1 MTASR
6 RRRVRSK
13 SVTTRVPRLLLI
25 SLDNI
30 ELRRT
35 NYFSPGAGA
44 LVFTQPRSL
53 RVFRVVQSELER
65 TDWQRPV
72 ALFKKR
78 VGQGARGSREV
89 VFFSQDAITKVV
101 SLHSSPA
108 RRRPGERT
116 ANLRLGRD
124 AVVVRV
130 VSRSGAVVGGGAL
143 DVRSLAVRTLVVASL
158 LEPLEAEHADPIVF
172 PALGVNARLEVL
184 VFLRVPVTAILALDP
199 SVGVGVGLGG
209 LGRRYVVQ
217 LAGHG
222 RDKLRRADGP
232 RLTAAAAV
240 ELMRML
246 MLMLV
251 LVLVLVLVLMLMLV
265 LIMML
270 VWLWATTIILKG
282 SLAGL
287 VPGFC
292 FGAGFLRGGAAF
304 ACFLETGT
312 SG

>member
-1 MTASR
+1 METFGHSTQEHSSSHNRVKGCSRCTERVGKNRLTAS
-6 RRRVRSK
+6 SH
-13 SVTTRVPRLLLI
+13 
-25 SLDNI
+25 SL
-30 ELRRT
+30 
-35 NYFSPGAGA
+35 
-44 LVFTQPRSL
+44 Q
-53 RVFRVVQSELER
+53 
-65 TDWQRPV
+65 
-72 ALFKKR
+72 KKGR
-78 VGQGARGSREV
+78 GARGSREV
-89 VFFSQDAITKVV
+89 VFFSQDATTKVV

-130 VSRSGAVVGGGAL
+130 VSRSGAVVGGGVL

-158 LEPLEAEHADPIVF
+158 LEPLQAEHADPIVF

-199 SVGVGVGLGG
+199 SVGVGRVGVGLGG
-209 LGRRYVVQ
+209 LRRRYVVQ

-240 ELMRML
+240 ELMLMLML

-251 LVLVLVLVLMLMLV
+251 LVLLLMLV
-265 LIMML
+265 LC
-270 VWLWATTIILKG
+270 W
-282 SLAGL
+282 
-287 VPGFC
+287 C
-292 FGAGFLRGGAAF
+292 
-304 ACFLETGT
+304 
-312 SG
+312 